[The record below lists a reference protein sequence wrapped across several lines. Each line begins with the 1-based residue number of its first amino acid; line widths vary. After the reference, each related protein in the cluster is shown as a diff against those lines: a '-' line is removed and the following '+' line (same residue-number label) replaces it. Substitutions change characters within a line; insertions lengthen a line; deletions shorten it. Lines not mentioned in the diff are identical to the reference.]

1 MEKIHNNLSGLINKA
16 SEEAVSSFE
25 EGYDI
30 SFAGENI
37 PKLYP
42 ILLTENLQSMFTLNL
57 CPVVFVKNNLPY
69 TSH

>member
-1 MEKIHNNLSGLINKA
+1 MEID
-16 SEEAVSSFE
+16 F
-25 EGYDI
+25 YDN
-30 SFAGENI
+30 FKF
-37 PKLYP
+37 KLYP